1 MIGKLL
7 DGRYQ
12 VVKVLGAGGFGK
24 TYVAQDTRRPG
35 NPICVV
41 KQLEPATRDANFL
54 LAARRLF
61 NSEAESLEKVG
72 NHPQIPRLLA
82 YFEEN
87 QEFYLVQDF
96 IDGHNLSAELIP
108 GKPWSEIK
116 VKALLQDVLPILD
129 FVHKQGVIHRDVKP
143 DNLLR
148 RKEDNHLV
156 LVDFGAVKQVS
167 NQTLLIDKSVTKTVA
182 VGTPGYMPSEQARGQ
197 PRPNSDIYALGVIA
211 LQALTGLQP
220 IAFQYDQQT
229 GEILWQHL
237 AQVSPGL
244 ATILNGMVMYHFRD
258 RYQSAAEVLQRLE
271 QLNSGITS
279 PNSPTS
285 PIVPRTTTQD
295 NSLPKLPTYNVP
307 TQPPPSQNQTVA
319 ATPPKQPTVSRPSVP
334 SSIGPNR
341 PDSAPIVL
349 GTLIAIFVAAGVGI
363 AFAAREQIA
372 SFFSGNVGLIG
383 GTTEECTVNARPAL
397 NVRANPNGEVTGR
410 VSNGTQVSL
419 SGKEDGVWVEISKPS
434 KGWVSSNYLNCGV
447 AVEPATT
454 PTPTPTPKASPS
466 PSPSPSPKPTPKP
479 TPKPVDKGDSILA
492 AAKEKYQEGDLPG
505 AIKELS
511 SIPINSSTYREA
523 QRTIETWRK
532 EWSDAESQFKKAEAA
547 FDQGNWDEAI
557 ALTSNTPDNL
567 YWRRKFESLSN
578 KASDRKAQEEEAK
591 EQESIFEE
599 PPLEKEPKP
608 EEDDGELGS

>member
-35 NPICVV
+35 NPVCVV

-61 NSEAESLEKVG
+61 NTEAESLEKVG

-96 IDGHNLSAELIP
+96 IDGHNLSDELIP
-108 GKPWSEIK
+108 GKPWAETK
-116 VKALLQDVLPILD
+116 VKALLQNVLPILD

-148 RKEDNHLV
+148 RKADNQIV
-156 LVDFGAVKQVS
+156 LVDFGAVKQIS

-211 LQALTGLQP
+211 VQALIGIQP
-220 IAFQYDQQT
+220 MAFQYDPHT

-237 AQVSPGL
+237 AQVSPELG
-244 ATILNGMVMYHFRD
+244 TILKGMVMYHFRD

-279 PNSPTS
+279 PTS
-285 PIVPRTTTQD
+285 PHVYQPEVLN
-295 NSLPKLPTYNVP
+295 NSLPKLPTYNPP
-307 TQPPPSQNQTVA
+307 TQPPLSQKQTLA
-319 ATPPKQPTVSRPSVP
+319 ATPARQPTSPPTSIP

-341 PDSAPIVL
+341 PDSAPLVL
-349 GTLIAIFVAAGVGI
+349 GSLLAIFVAAGVGI
-363 AFAAREQIA
+363 AFAAREQIV
-372 SFFSGNVGLIG
+372 SLFPEDGSLIG
-383 GTTEECTVNARPAL
+383 NTTEKCTVTAQPAL
-397 NVRANPNGEVTGR
+397 NIRNNPNVNGEQVGEVK
-410 VSNGTQVSL
+410 NGTKVSL
-419 SGKEDGVWVEISKPS
+419 SGNKEGKWVEIKKPRG
-434 KGWVSSNYLNCGV
+434 GWVYSDYLNCG
-447 AVEPATT
+447 AEVEPVTT
-454 PTPTPTPKASPS
+454 VNPTPKPS
-466 PSPSPSPKPTPKP
+466 PSPTPKP
-479 TPKPVDKGDSILA
+479 TPKPKPVDNGNAILA
-492 AAKEKYQEGDLPG
+492 AAREKYQQGDLPG
-505 AIKELS
+505 AIRELS
-511 SIPINSSTYREA
+511 SIPANSSAYQEA
-523 QRTIETWRK
+523 QRSIETWRNDWDNAK
-532 EWSDAESQFKKAEAA
+532 AQFEQAQAA
-547 FDQGNWDEAI
+547 FDRGDWDEAI
-557 ALTSNTPDNL
+557 AAKNSASDNP
-567 YWRRKFESLSN
+567 YWNKKLENLAN
-578 KASDRKAQEEEAK
+578 KASQRKAKEEEAK
-591 EQESIFEE
+591 NQEPEIPEA

-608 EEDDGELGS
+608 ESEEKRDSE